1 MAAALVVVVF
11 LVAFTVDTAIH
22 SGQVTRNV
30 ELSGTAVGGLSEDD
44 LLAVVEEKETA
55 LAATE
60 VVIVTP
66 SDELTTTAGEAGV
79 GIDRAATVD
88 TVLDVGRDGSVLTRP
103 FSWLGSLF
111 SSTDVHPIVTV
122 ADDVTDTSLA
132 SITSER
138 LSEPVEPELVF
149 ADGAFAVQAGVPGS
163 AIDAASVLAQ
173 LAEVVDA
180 GTNPIVLQVE
190 PVPVA
195 PATPDSAI
203 AAIADDINSAT
214 ARGIEVTVD
223 GRTETIGTADLRSW
237 VSTDF
242 GEDGGFVGWTVDPE
256 AAQAFVEAV
265 FTDAGEPGELGEV
278 TVIDGVPTA
287 AGGGTPGT
295 RCCSPE
301 AGAQVADAVTGG
313 RGSVTLELTEDESVN
328 QELLEEMGVIEL
340 IGEFT
345 TEHAAGQSRVENI
358 HRIADIVRGA
368 MIEPD
373 GGRWTINDFVGR
385 RTIEKGFVS
394 AGVIENGVFVE
405 DVGGGI
411 SQFATTIFNAAFFG
425 GLDFGEYQAHSIYI
439 SRYPY
444 GREATVSFPAPDLE
458 LINNTPHHVM
468 IWTSYTDTSI
478 TVQLYS
484 TRYAD
489 VVETG
494 QSSQAQGQCTRVY
507 TYRERTYP
515 DGSVDEDS
523 VTALYQPGEG
533 LNCQGEPFIPPPDCD
548 FDERAIDTNA
558 DRYTDSCVFVDP
570 PACDFDQVLVDTNDN
585 GNPDTC
591 EGADPPNCGPDEIAV
606 DTNGNGVLD
615 ACEPAPTPEPTPTA
629 DPPNPD
635 PSATPTPNPTVDPS
649 ATPVPNPET

>member
-1 MAAALVVVVF
+1 MVVAF

-30 ELSGTAVGGLSEDD
+30 DLGGTAVGGLSEDD
-44 LLAVVEEKETA
+44 VLAVVEEQEAT

-66 SDELTTTAGEAGV
+66 SSELRTTAGEAGV
-79 GIDRAATVD
+79 GIDRKATVD
-88 TVLDVGRDGSVLTRP
+88 AVLDVGRHGSLLTRP
-103 FSWLGSLF
+103 FSWLSSFF
-111 SSTDVHPIVTV
+111 SSTDVQPALTV
-122 ADDVTDTSLA
+122 ADDVAETSLV

-138 LSEPVEPELVF
+138 LSEPTEPELVF
-149 ADGAFAVQAGVPGS
+149 ADGAFAVQPGVAGS
-163 AIDAASVLAQ
+163 AIDASSVLDQ

-180 GTNPIVLQVE
+180 GTRPIVLEAE
-190 PVPVA
+190 PVSIA
-195 PATPDSAI
+195 PDTPDSAI
-203 AAIADDINSAT
+203 AVVADEINSAT

-237 VSTDF
+237 VATEFDD
-242 GEDGGFVGWTVDPE
+242 EGGFVGWTVDPD

-265 FTDAGEPGELGEV
+265 FSDAGEPGELGDV
-278 TVIDGVPTA
+278 VVIDGVPRA

-295 RCCSPE
+295 RCCAAD
-301 AGAQVADAVTGG
+301 AGTTVADAVTGG

-328 QELLEEMGVIEL
+328 QELLEDMGVIEL

-345 TEHAAGQSRVENI
+345 TEHPAGQSRVDNI

-368 MIEPD
+368 IIAPD
-373 GGRWTINDFVGR
+373 GGRWTINEFVGR

-468 IWTSYTDTSI
+468 IWTSYTDTTI

-494 QSSQAQGQCTRVY
+494 QSSTAQGQCTRVY

-548 FDERAIDTNA
+548 FDEQAVDTNA
-558 DRYTDSCVFVDP
+558 DRYTDTCVFADP
-570 PACDFDQVLVDTNDN
+570 PECDFDQVLVDTNDN

-591 EGADPPNCGPDEIAV
+591 EAADPPNCGPGEIAV
-606 DTNGNGVLD
+606 DTNDNGVPD
-615 ACEPAPTPEPTPTA
+615 TCEPAPIPEPTPDDT
-629 DPPNPD
+629 PD
-635 PSATPTPNPTVDPS
+635 PDPTPNPTVDPS

>member
-1 MAAALVVVVF
+1 LGAVAAALVVVAF
-11 LVAFTVDTAIH
+11 LVAFTVDTVTH

-30 ELSGTAVGGLSEDD
+30 ELSGVAVGGLSEDD
-44 LLAVVEEKETA
+44 LLAVVEDRETA

-66 SDELTTTAGEAGV
+66 SSELTTTAGEAGV
-79 GIDRAATVD
+79 RIDRKATFD
-88 TVLDVGRDGSVLTRP
+88 AVLDVGREGSLLTRP

-111 SSTDVHPIVTV
+111 SSTDVHPTLTV
-122 ADDVTDTSLA
+122 ADNVAETSLV

-149 ADGAFAVQAGVPGS
+149 ADGAFAVQPGAAGS
-163 AIDAASVLAQ
+163 AIDASSVLAQ

-190 PVPVA
+190 PVPIA
-195 PATPDSAI
+195 PDTPDSTI

-214 ARGIEVTVD
+214 ARGLQVTVE
-223 GRTETIGTADLRSW
+223 GRTETIGTADLRTW
-237 VSTDF
+237 VSTEFDDE
-242 GEDGGFVGWTVDPE
+242 GDFVGWTVDSE

-265 FTDAGEPGELGEV
+265 FSDAGEPGELGEIV
-278 TVIDGVPTA
+278 IIDGVPTA
-287 AGGGTPGT
+287 SGGGTPGT

-301 AGAQVADAVTGG
+301 AGTTIADAVTGG
-313 RGSVTLELTEDESVN
+313 RESVTLELTEDESVN
-328 QELLEEMGVIEL
+328 QQLLEEMGVIEL

-411 SQFATTIFNAAFFG
+411 SQFATTTFNAAFFG
-425 GLDFGEYQAHSIYI
+425 GLDFGEYQSHSIYI

-468 IWTSYTDTSI
+468 IWTSYTETSI

-494 QSSQAQGQCTRVY
+494 QSSQAQGECTRVY

-515 DGSVDEDS
+515 DGSVEEDS

-533 LNCQGEPFIPPPDCD
+533 LNCQGEPFIPPPECD
-548 FDERAIDTNA
+548 VDEEAVDTNA
-558 DRYTDSCVFVDP
+558 DRYVDTCVFLDP
-570 PACDFDQVLVDTNDN
+570 PECDFDQVLVDANDN

-591 EGADPPNCGPDEIAV
+591 EGADPPDCGPGEIAV
-606 DTNGNGVLD
+606 DTNDNGVPD
-615 ACEPAPTPEPTPTA
+615 ACEPE
-629 DPPNPD
+629 PD
-635 PSATPTPNPTVDPS
+635 PDPTSEPDPAATPNPTVDPS
-649 ATPVPNPET
+649 ATPVPNPDA